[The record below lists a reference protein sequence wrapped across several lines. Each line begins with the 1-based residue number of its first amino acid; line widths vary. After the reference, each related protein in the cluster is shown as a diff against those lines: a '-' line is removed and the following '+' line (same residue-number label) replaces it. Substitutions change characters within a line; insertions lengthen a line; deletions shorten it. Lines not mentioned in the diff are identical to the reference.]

1 MGEAA
6 ASLKQSGDVLAAN
19 HKALVGGISKD
30 IDRTYNAFFKSTNEV
45 VERMGWVIEDVKN
58 TIARLPDTVD
68 GAADLY
74 ARQAD
79 RLTDALRRA
88 QDALDESVDRLTRPC
103 TPTDRR
109 QLCAIRPGEAKPLSP
124 PRGRASFWLCFSQT

>member
-1 MGEAA
+1 MHAFSAESQAAAQSMGEAAASLKQSMGEAA

-68 GAADLY
+68 EQRTCMP
-74 ARQAD
+74 ARRTGSA
-79 RLTDALRRA
+79 TPFAGLRTPW
-88 QDALDESVDRLTRPC
+88 TRRW
-103 TPTDRR
+103 T
-109 QLCAIRPGEAKPLSP
+109 G
-124 PRGRASFWLCFSQT
+124 